1 MAADSTTRS
10 LPREL
15 VFRTILKFGLTETN
29 WLLIKT
35 MHRASLLHRSRGS
48 IPGVKLEWRTPAAVG
63 EADIRL
69 CERLLSAYSLARSRD
84 GRESGTTGVWAFLVD
99 THFRELT
106 RTLERGDPAALAH
119 LLAAMFR
126 QDFMYG
132 MSHGA
137 WAAHIESPF
146 GARIFALKWLD
157 SMMAL
162 AEALGVIPT
171 ENPEQGFV
179 GHLDVRDRDAI
190 LALLH
195 SVERIVGVEMSL
207 PDVGAAYGMSVEGRL
222 IPSEMPE
229 QLYTITRLS
238 DAIGVHLPGRD
249 HASLRFVE
257 IGAGYGGVCYWL
269 LCHLPNLARY
279 TIVDIP
285 PVNVLHG
292 YFLSQA
298 LGVDKVSLFGEPA
311 LQVTVLP
318 ARALGDVE
326 VPCDVVL
333 NKDSMPEM
341 PPDALERYLDWISL
355 SCDGFFYSCNH
366 EAEAGVG
373 GYSQRR
379 VSAGAERLGGLH
391 RIRRDLSWL
400 RRGYVEEI
408 YTTDRPRA
416 AGAEST
422 ARASRLSSPESV

>member
-1 MAADSTTRS
+1 MATDATTRS

-15 VFRTILKFGLTETN
+15 IFRTILKFGLTETN

-35 MHRASLLHRSRGS
+35 MHRTGLLHRSRGS
-48 IPGVKLEWRTPAAVG
+48 IPGVKLEWRTPAAVS
-63 EADIRL
+63 ETDIRL
-69 CERLLSAYSLARSRD
+69 CERLLCAYSLARNRD
-84 GRESGTTGVWAFLVD
+84 GHESGTTGVWAFLVD
-99 THFRELT
+99 TYFRELT
-106 RTLERGDPAALAH
+106 RTLERGDPAALAR

-126 QDFMYG
+126 QDFMFG

-137 WAAHIESPF
+137 WAAHVESPL

-162 AEALGVIPT
+162 AEALGVIAI
-171 ENPEQGFV
+171 ENPEQRFV

-195 SVERIVGVEMSL
+195 DVERLIGVEMSL
-207 PDVGAAYGMSVEGRL
+207 PDVGAAYGMSVEGRV
-222 IPSEMPE
+222 IPPEMPE
-229 QLYTITRLS
+229 QLYTIMRLS
-238 DAIGVHLPGRD
+238 DAIGLYLPGRD
-249 HASLRFVE
+249 HASLRVVE

-292 YFLSQA
+292 YFLSKA
-298 LGVDKVSLFGEPA
+298 LGIDKVSLFGEPA
-311 LQVTVLP
+311 AQVTVLP
-318 ARALGDVE
+318 ACALGDVE

-341 PPDALERYLDWISL
+341 PSDALELYLDWISRN
-355 SCDGFFYSCNH
+355 CDGFFYSCNH
-366 EAEAGVG
+366 ETVPRLGE
-373 GYSQRR
+373 YSQRR
-379 VSAGAERLGGLH
+379 VSAGAEYVDGLH

-408 YTTDRPRA
+408 YTTDRSRRRQPPHARLRQIEPGKRA
-416 AGAEST
+416 
-422 ARASRLSSPESV
+422 